1 MKLRGGETVR
11 VAKERGWDSPVGWV
25 VAGSVAATVAA
36 RWIIDPDHPGQQR
49 WMRLNHA
56 GNPVSLIEGVWC
68 ACGTALALAWV
79 DPAGSVVGACAAV
92 TGAYDDLHP
101 DAERK
106 GLKGHL
112 SALFRGQVS
121 PGALKIVGLVA
132 TGAIGAIADGR
143 RSVWDVVL
151 DASVVA
157 ASANMINLLDLRPGR
172 ALKVTLTAAVPLMRT
187 PHGSRPEA
195 AAAGACVGA
204 ALVLLPA
211 DLAGKTMLGDTGANC
226 LGALLGR
233 SATRGSRTRRS
244 LILGALS
251 AGTLLSERVSFS
263 AIIET
268 NPALRALDRW
278 GRSSS

>member
-1 MKLRGGETVR
+1 
-11 VAKERGWDSPVGWV
+11 
-25 VAGSVAATVAA
+25 
-36 RWIIDPDHPGQQR
+36 
-49 WMRLNHA
+49 MRHNHA
-56 GNPVSLIEGVWC
+56 GAPVTLMEGVWC
-68 ACGTALALAWV
+68 ACGTSFALVWA
-79 DPAGSVVGACAAV
+79 DPAGAVIGVGAAL

-106 GLKGHL
+106 GLRGHL
-112 SALFRGQVS
+112 SALIRGQVS
-121 PGALKIVGLVA
+121 PGALKIVGLVGV
-132 TGAIGAIADGR
+132 GAIGAIAGGR
-143 RSVWDVVL
+143 RSVWDVGL

-172 ALKVTLTAAVPLMRT
+172 ALKVTLAAAITLMLP
-187 PHGSRPEA
+187 PHESPPE

-233 SATRGSRTRRS
+233 SATRGSRVRRG
-244 LILGALS
+244 LILGALT

-263 AIIET
+263 AIIEA
-268 NPALRALDRW
+268 NPALSALDRW
-278 GRSSS
+278 GRPSS